1 MIRRALVAA
10 GLLVSLGLVGLEIW
24 KKERLLAAGDT
35 LLIELAPVDP
45 RSLMQGD
52 YMRLDYAIAR
62 QWPHDGS
69 WPSDGALIV
78 APDEN
83 GVAQF
88 RRRDQGEPMETGE
101 HRLTYRIRK
110 GRLQVGVDA
119 FYFQEGLA
127 ATYQPARYGE
137 MRVAADGTSLL
148 VGLRDAERRPLGI
161 MRGQ

>member
-1 MIRRALVAA
+1 MIRRALIVV
-10 GLLVSLGLVGLEIW
+10 GLVVSLGLVAWEVS
-24 KKERLLAAGDT
+24 KKERLLASGDR
-35 LLIELAPVDP
+35 LLLELAPVDP

-69 WPSDGALIV
+69 WPADGTLIV
-78 APDEN
+78 ATDED
-83 GVAQF
+83 GVATF
-88 RRRDQGEPMETGE
+88 RRRDLGEPLETGE

-110 GRLQVGVDA
+110 GRLQVGVNA

-127 ATYQPARYGE
+127 SAYQPARYGE

-148 VGLRDAERRPLGI
+148 VGLRDEERRPLGPSS
-161 MRGQ
+161 GQ

>member
-1 MIRRALVAA
+1 MIRRVLIV
-10 GLLVSLGLVGLEIW
+10 VGLIASIGLIAWEVS
-24 KKERLLAAGDT
+24 KKERLLASGDT
-35 LLIELAPVDP
+35 LLLELAPVDP
-45 RSLMQGD
+45 RSLVQGD

-69 WPSDGALIV
+69 WPSDGSLIF
-78 APDEN
+78 ATDDE

-88 RRRDQGEPMETGE
+88 RRRDLGEPLTTGE
-101 HRLTYRIRK
+101 HGLTYRIRK

-119 FYFQEGLA
+119 FSFQEGLA

-137 MRVAADGTSLL
+137 MRVATDGTSLL

-161 MRGQ
+161 TRGQ

>member
-1 MIRRALVAA
+1 VIRRALIAA
-10 GLLVSLGLVGLEIW
+10 GLAVSLALVAWEVS
-24 KKERLLAAGDT
+24 KKERLLASGDT
-35 LLIELAPVDP
+35 LLLELAPVDP

-52 YMRLDYAIAR
+52 YMRLEYAIAR

-69 WPSDGALIV
+69 WPSDGALV
-78 APDEN
+78 VSADEH

-88 RRRDQGEPMETGE
+88 LRRDDGQPIETGE

-110 GRLQVGVDA
+110 GRLQVGVNA

-127 ATYQPARYGE
+127 ETYQPARYGE

-148 VGLRDAERRPLGI
+148 VGLRDGERKPLGT
-161 MRGQ
+161 RGKQ

>member
-1 MIRRALVAA
+1 MIRRALFA
-10 GLLVSLGLVGLEIW
+10 GGLVVSLALVAVEVW
-24 KKERLLAAGDT
+24 KKERLLASGDT

-62 QWPHDGS
+62 QWPHDDS
-69 WPSDGALIV
+69 WPNDGALIV
-78 APDEN
+78 AADQH

-88 RRRDQGEPMETGE
+88 RRRDGGEPLEAGE

-127 ATYQPARYGE
+127 EIYQPARYGE
-137 MRVAADGTSLL
+137 MRVASDGTSLL
-148 VGLRDAERRPLGI
+148 VGLRDGERRPLGTV
-161 MRGQ
+161 RGQ

>member
-1 MIRRALVAA
+1 MIRRALIGVGLAA
-10 GLLVSLGLVGLEIW
+10 CLGLVALEVST
-24 KKERLLAAGDT
+24 KERLLASGDT
-35 LLIELAPVDP
+35 VLLELAPVDP

-69 WPSDGALIV
+69 WPSDGAIV
-78 APDEN
+78 VATDQD

-88 RRRDQGEPMETGE
+88 RRRDLGEPIETGE

-110 GRLQVGVDA
+110 GRLQVGVNA

-127 ATYQPARYGE
+127 ETYQPARYGE

-148 VGLRDAERRPLGI
+148 VGLRDAERRPLGVV
-161 MRGQ
+161 RGQ